1 MKGLRT
7 LSPAGGQRVR
17 WKTRWRRGVETRAA
31 LVDTWKRSE
40 GKEGKIKSE
49 ANYIHNGR
57 KTGETS
63 RM

>member
-1 MKGLRT
+1 M
-7 LSPAGGQRVR
+7 
-17 WKTRWRRGVETRAA
+17 EMRAA

-57 KTGETS
+57 KTRETS
-63 RM
+63 RMLEQRRVIIETGS

>member
-1 MKGLRT
+1 MRGLCPLQEGKEFDGR
-7 LSPAGGQRVR
+7 LGGDD
-17 WKTRWRRGVETRAA
+17 GVETRAA